1 MPLNTVDPTTLG
13 LRPSEC
19 EFARRQA
26 GRELSDLEW
35 AVLSVLWS
43 EHCAY
48 KHSRALLSRLPREG
62 ERVLAGPGAGAGVL
76 DIGEGWAV
84 AAKVES
90 HNHPSAVE
98 PLQGAATG
106 IGGIMRD
113 VLSMGARP
121 AAFLDSLRFGMPG
134 TGRTDYLLRG
144 VVAGIAHYGNCVGV
158 PTVGGDLY
166 FHPSYERNPLVNA
179 MCVGFLRHEQLRDSA
194 ASGEGNRF
202 LLLGARTGRD
212 GIGGAA
218 FASVTLR
225 EDAAEDRPRVQVG
238 DPFLGKLLIEATLE
252 ILACEPV
259 VAIQDLGAGG
269 LAGALIEMCAK
280 GGVGAEVWL
289 ERVPLRAA
297 DLAPAEIL
305 LSESQ
310 ERMLLLLPPASIPAA
325 QATAQRLGIIA
336 AEVGEVRADGE
347 IAVTMGGELLSRLSA
362 AIYAEAPMAPLA
374 PASGNA
380 DAPVPAEPQGGDAR
394 SALLALLAR
403 PNLSSRAGIY
413 GTYDQ
418 DVGLRTVVRPG
429 LDAAVLRAAPGAPG
443 VAVAVDQTPRY
454 CERSARIGASLAV
467 CEAARNVAARGA
479 VPIGLTNCLNLGSPE
494 RPEAARELVDVV
506 DGIAEAANELG
517 IPVTGGNVSLYNESG
532 GLAIVPTPVIGMIGH
547 LPDPE
552 RAIGVGSPI
561 PGMRVLLLGQPA
573 DRLAGS
579 EFAELAGVQPAAPA
593 PPDYPALRA
602 VLNLLPAAGAAG
614 EIALAHDVA
623 DGGLLV
629 ALAEIVLHT
638 GLGVSVNLAEATP
651 RYLFGEPSALFIA
664 VTGDPGAVL
673 LRAAA
678 LGVRVKEIGEVTQSA
693 QLVVGMPTEPL
704 WSLERAQL
712 QRAVG
717 RDLL

>member
-1 MPLNTVDPTTLG
+1 MPADFDPVALG
-13 LRPSEC
+13 LTPAEC
-19 EFARRQA
+19 GSARGAA
-26 GRELSDLEW
+26 GRDLSELEW
-35 AVLSVLWS
+35 AILSVLWS

-48 KHSRALLSRLPREG
+48 KHSRALLGRLPREG

-76 DIGEGWAV
+76 DIGDGWAV
-84 AAKVES
+84 AAKIES

-134 TGRTDYLLRG
+134 SPRTDYLLRG
-144 VVAGIAHYGNCVGV
+144 VVAGIGHYGNCVGV
-158 PTVGGDLY
+158 PTVGGEIY

-179 MCVGFLRHEQLRDSA
+179 MCVGFLRHGQLRDSA

-252 ILACEPV
+252 ILERLDV

-280 GGVGAEVWL
+280 GGVGARVWL
-289 ERVPLRAA
+289 ERVPLRAQ
-297 DLAPAEIL
+297 DLQPAEIL

-310 ERMLLLLPPASIPAA
+310 ERMLLLLPPRQIAVA
-325 QATAQRLGIIA
+325 QEIAQRLGIVA
-336 AEVGEVRADGE
+336 AEVGEVACGGE
-347 IAVTMGGELLSRLSA
+347 IEITHGGETLSRLPA
-362 AIYAEAPMAPLA
+362 ALY
-374 PASGNA
+374 A
-380 DAPVPAEPQGGDAR
+380 DAPKAALSPAPRREASEPSAEPTGGDAR
-394 SALLALLAR
+394 NALLALLSR
-403 PNLSSRAGIY
+403 PNLCSRAAVY
-413 GTYDQ
+413 ETYDQ
-418 DVGLRTVVRPG
+418 DVGLRTVARPG

-443 VAVAVDQTPRY
+443 VAVATDQNPRQ
-454 CERSARIGASLAV
+454 CLHAPRTGAALAV

-479 VPIGLTNCLNLGSPE
+479 QPIGLTNCLNLGSPE

-506 DGIAEAANELG
+506 DGIAEAAEALG

-532 GLAIVPTPVIGMIGH
+532 GVRIAPTPVIGMIGL

-552 RAIGVGSPI
+552 RAIGVRPPA

-573 DRLAGS
+573 QSLAGS
-579 EFAELAGVQPAAPA
+579 EYSEMAGVPAAPPL
-593 PPDYPALRA
+593 PPDYETLRR
-602 VLNLLPAAGAAG
+602 LCDLLPAAGAQG
-614 EIALAHDVA
+614 EIALAHDVS
-623 DGGLLV
+623 DGGLLA
-629 ALAEIVLHT
+629 ALAEIVIHT
-638 GLGVSVNLAEATP
+638 GLGLSVQLEQAAP
-651 RYLFGEPSALFIA
+651 RYLFGEPSALFVALAQDPEPVIA
-664 VTGDPGAVL
+664 
-673 LRAAA
+673 RARA
-678 LGVRVKEIGEVTQSA
+678 LGVRAKEIGVVTEAA
-693 QLVVGMPTEPL
+693 QLAVDMPTEPH
-704 WSLERAQL
+704 WSIGAGEL
-712 QRAVG
+712 QRVFG
-717 RDLL
+717 RELM

>member
-1 MPLNTVDPTTLG
+1 MPDTLDPTSLG
-13 LRPSEC
+13 LRAQEC
-19 EFARRQA
+19 EAARSAA
-26 GRELSDLEW
+26 GRDLSDLEW
-35 AVLSVLWS
+35 AILSVLWS

-48 KHSRALLSRLPREG
+48 KHSRALLSRLPHEG
-62 ERVLAGPGAGAGVL
+62 DRVLAGPGAGAGVL

-84 AAKVES
+84 AAKIES

-121 AAFLDSLRFGMPG
+121 AAFLDSLRFGIPG
-134 TGRTDYLLRG
+134 SGRTEYLLRG
-144 VVAGIAHYGNCVGV
+144 VVAGIGHYGNCVGV

-179 MCVGFLRHEQLRDSA
+179 MCLGFLRHDELRGA
-194 ASGEGNRF
+194 AAGGEGNRF

-252 ILACEPV
+252 ILREEPV

-280 GGVGAEVWL
+280 GGVGADVII
-289 ERVPLRAA
+289 ERVPLRQA

-325 QATAQRLGIIA
+325 QRIAERYGIAA

-347 IAVTMGGELLSRLSA
+347 IALTLHGQILSRLPASL
-362 AIYAEAPMAPLA
+362 YAEAPKASLDPAP
-374 PASGNA
+374 PNETAS
-380 DAPVPAEPQGGDAR
+380 PPAEPVSIDPR

-403 PNLSSRAGIY
+403 PNLGSRAEIY
-413 GTYDQ
+413 HTYDQ

-429 LDAAVLRAAPGAPG
+429 LDAAVLRAAPQAPG
-443 VAVAVDQTPRY
+443 VAVSTDQTPRY
-454 CERSARIGASLAV
+454 CERSPRIGAALAV

-479 VPIGLTNCLNLGSPE
+479 TPIGLTNCLNLGNPE
-494 RPEAARELVDVV
+494 RAEVARQLVDVV
-506 DGIAEAANELG
+506 DGIAEAARELK
-517 IPVTGGNVSLYNESG
+517 IPVTGGNVSLYNESS

-547 LPDPE
+547 LPKPE
-552 RAIGVGSPI
+552 QAIGVQPVRS
-561 PGMRVLLLGQPA
+561 GMAVLLLGEPA

-579 EFAELAGVQPAAPA
+579 ELADLAGVLPAPPA
-593 PPDYPALRA
+593 PPDYEALRA
-602 VLNLLPAAGAAG
+602 LLQLLPAAGQAG

-623 DGGLLV
+623 DGGLLT

-638 GLGVSVNLAEATP
+638 GLGVSVQLEQALP
-651 RYLFGEPSALFIA
+651 SYLFGEPSALFVA
-664 VTGDPGAVL
+664 LSGESEAL
-673 LRAAA
+673 LRRAQA
-678 LGVRVKEIGEVTQSA
+678 LGVRAKEIGEVTA
-693 QLVVGMPTEPL
+693 EAELTVRMPTEPD
-704 WSLERAQL
+704 WSLQRAQIGH
-712 QRAVG
+712 AVG
-717 RDLL
+717 RDFL